1 MKQFL
6 TNVPDKAGGSC
17 WLSKAGVSFPWKIA
31 FIMPPLLQSFC
42 NKSCILRVNKSCISR
57 VNKSCISRVNKSYIS
72 RQAFHNKQ
80 HLYLSL
86 TVPSIH
92 QVQINVQWLMILKA
106 NVKRPWMG
114 ASGRQIGFLMP
125 PFCRSGQALP
135 NHTWPMTPVW
145 DWEVFA
151 LLMMVPVRQRET
163 ENQFIEKKQHSTWLA
178 PNQWPVL
185 EKDILP

>member
-1 MKQFL
+1 MAYFHFFL
-6 TNVPDKAGGSC
+6 KPNEAISDKCSWQSRGQLLIIQGGSLFSLENC
-17 WLSKAGVSFPWKIA
+17 FHHTATAAIVL
-31 FIMPPLLQSFC
+31 LLQQILHI
-42 NKSCILRVNKSCISR
+42 KSQQILHIESQPILHISR
-57 VNKSCISRVNKSYIS
+57 VKKSYIS

-86 TVPSIH
+86 TVPKIH
-92 QVQINVQWLMILKA
+92 AGSNKCAMDWLMILKA

-114 ASGRQIGFLMP
+114 VSGRQIGFLMP

-151 LLMMVPVRQRET
+151 LLMMVPVRRERQKT
-163 ENQFIEKKQHSTWLA
+163 NL
-178 PNQWPVL
+178 
-185 EKDILP
+185 